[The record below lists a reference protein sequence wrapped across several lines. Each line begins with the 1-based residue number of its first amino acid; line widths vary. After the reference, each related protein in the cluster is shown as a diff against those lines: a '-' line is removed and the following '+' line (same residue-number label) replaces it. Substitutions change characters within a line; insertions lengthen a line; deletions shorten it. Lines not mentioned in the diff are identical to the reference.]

1 MMRRMAQQDP
11 PPLDRISFQDWALAV
26 IGGLF
31 TLAALVIIRKDFKT
45 GIVTL
50 AFFGLCFAHAVSVIL
65 RKRRARRQVAMTA
78 SVAGGVPIRQSRLR
92 MGLLGSA
99 LLGLGGLHAAF
110 TTHAVQIGIGWFLV
124 AVGAVMLVGLASGLV
139 CTAYVQFDPAGL
151 TFGDRRGKAWVPW
164 DAVTGLARTE
174 MSSNPVVL
182 VSVDVQAIQILPAT
196 QQQRLLKQMGRTRG
210 TFGADFALM
219 STVYGIDAP
228 VLLAALQRYVT
239 EPESRQE
246 LQRLPKLRG

>member
-1 MMRRMAQQDP
+1 MSQQDP

-31 TLAALVIIRKDFKT
+31 TLAALAIIQRDFKT

-50 AFFGLCFAHAVSVIL
+50 GFFGLCFAHAVSVIL

-92 MGLLGSA
+92 MGLLGAA
-99 LLGLGGLHAAF
+99 LLGLGALHAAF
-110 TTHAVQIGIGWFLV
+110 TTSAVQIGIGWFLV
-124 AVGAVMLVGLASGLV
+124 AVGVLMLIGLASGRIY
-139 CTAYVQFDPAGL
+139 TAYLQFDPEGL
-151 TFGDRRGKAWVPW
+151 TFGDRHGKAVVPW
-164 DAVTGLARTE
+164 AAVTGLGRAD
-174 MSSNPVVL
+174 MSNNPVVL
-182 VSVDVQAIQILPAT
+182 VSVDVQAIEILPASR
-196 QQQRLLKQMGRTRG
+196 QARLFKQIGRTRG

-228 VLLAALQRYVT
+228 VLLAALERYVAD
-239 EPESRQE
+239 PASRE
-246 LQRLPKLRG
+246 ELRYRPLQRG